1 MSSAL
6 FVELEAD
13 FHARVPV
20 VICKEEKRWVYPTVV
35 QLLGFF
41 ARQIYEPNSDIMK
54 LPEWVFLH
62 AKRGEKE
69 TVAHI
74 RVTSPHAQ
82 EQQTTNEK

>member
-41 ARQIYEPNSDIMK
+41 ARQIYEPNSDI
-54 LPEWVFLH
+54 FLH

-69 TVAHI
+69 IVAHI